1 MAVTPY
7 AWPRLGIERSL
18 GPRCFLSEMTLG
30 SGTLGD
36 TLLVRTSRA
45 TTAPARADG
54 DAESADEGEAVVVVV
69 LEEGV
74 LVVEVLLVEV
84 EVEVEVV
91 VVVVVGV
98 RGGDVSVGDTHTRL
112 GECCGL
118 RESGAGRFCNIEARR
133 SAP

>member
-1 MAVTPY
+1 
-7 AWPRLGIERSL
+7 
-18 GPRCFLSEMTLG
+18 
-30 SGTLGD
+30 
-36 TLLVRTSRA
+36 
-45 TTAPARADG
+45 
-54 DAESADEGEAVVVVV
+54 VV

-74 LVVEVLLVEV
+74 LVVEVLLV

-118 RESGAGRFCNIEARR
+118 RESGAGRFCNIEARSIER
-133 SAP
+133 ANGTLSE